1 MVLQTVGNKK
11 YNIQVAYVITKLVTW
26 HKVEVGDTLA

>member
-1 MVLQTVGNKK
+1 MVLQIAGNKK

-26 HKVEVGDTLA
+26 HKVETADMLA